1 MKNFARCFVMLFLMG
16 ISSNLYAQ
24 EWVAYNQYVQ
34 PQPQIQ
40 TVYVQQPQPVLI
52 YQWVP
57 YTVQQNIVVER
68 RCFLHVNQTVV
79 SRPTVQWILQPVV
92 VYR

>member
-1 MKNFARCFVMLFLMG
+1 MLFLMG
-16 ISSNLYAQ
+16 VSSNLYAQ
-24 EWVAYNQYVQ
+24 EWVAYNQYIQ

-40 TVYVQQPQPVLI
+40 MVYIQPQPVVV

-57 YTVQQNIVVER
+57 YAVQQNVVVEQR
-68 RCFLHVNQTVV
+68 RLFCVNQTVV
-79 SRPTVQWILQPVV
+79 SRPTIQWILQPVV

>member
-1 MKNFARCFVMLFLMG
+1 MKILARCFVMLFLMG
-16 ISSNLYAQ
+16 VSSNLHAQ
-24 EWVAYNQYVQ
+24 EWVAYNPYVQ

-40 TVYVQQPQPVLI
+40 TVYLQPQPVVI

-57 YTVQQNIVVER
+57 YSVQQNVVVEQR
-68 RCFLHVNQTVV
+68 RFFCVNQTVI
-79 SRPTVQWILQPVV
+79 SRPVVQWVLQPVV

>member
-16 ISSNLYAQ
+16 VSSNLYAQ

-40 TVYVQQPQPVLI
+40 TVYVQPQPVLI

-57 YTVQQNIVVER
+57 YTIQQNIVVEQR
-68 RCFLHVNQTVV
+68 RLFCVNQTIV
-79 SRPTVQWILQPVV
+79 SRPTVQWVLQPMVI
-92 VYR
+92 YK

>member
-1 MKNFARCFVMLFLMG
+1 MKNFARCLVMLFLMG
-16 ISSNLYAQ
+16 VSSNLYAQ

-40 TVYVQQPQPVLI
+40 TVYVQPQPVII

-57 YTVQQNIVVER
+57 HIVQQNIVVEQR
-68 RCFLHVNQTVV
+68 RLFCVNQTLI
-79 SRPTVQWILQPVV
+79 SRPATQWILQPVLI
-92 VYR
+92 YR

>member
-1 MKNFARCFVMLFLMG
+1 MKNFARCLVMLFLMG
-16 ISSNLYAQ
+16 VSSNLYAQ

-40 TVYVQQPQPVLI
+40 TVYVQPQPVVV

-57 YTVQQNIVVER
+57 YTVQQNIVVEQR
-68 RCFLHVNQTVV
+68 RLFCVNQTVV
-79 SRPTVQWILQPVV
+79 SKPTIQWILQPVV
-92 VYR
+92 IYR

>member
-1 MKNFARCFVMLFLMG
+1 MKNFARCLVMLFLMG
-16 ISSNLYAQ
+16 VSSNMYAQ

-40 TVYVQQPQPVLI
+40 TVYVQPQPVLI

-57 YTVQQNIVVER
+57 YTVQQNIVVEQR
-68 RCFLHVNQTVV
+68 RLFCVNQTIVN
-79 SRPTVQWILQPVV
+79 RPTVQWILQPVII
-92 VYR
+92 YR

>member
-16 ISSNLYAQ
+16 VSSNLYAQ
-24 EWVAYNQYVQ
+24 EWVAYNQYLQ

-40 TVYVQQPQPVLI
+40 TVYVQPQPVLI

-57 YTVQQNIVVER
+57 YTVQQNIVVEQR
-68 RCFLHVNQTVV
+68 RLFCVNQTIV
-79 SRPTVQWILQPVV
+79 SRPTVQWVLQPIVI
-92 VYR
+92 YK

>member
-1 MKNFARCFVMLFLMG
+1 MKNFARCLVMLFLMG
-16 ISSNLYAQ
+16 VSSNMYAQ

-40 TVYVQQPQPVLI
+40 TVYVQPQPVLI

-57 YTVQQNIVVER
+57 YTIQQNIVVEQR
-68 RCFLHVNQTVV
+68 RLFCVNQTIV
-79 SRPTVQWILQPVV
+79 SRPTVQWVLQPMVI
-92 VYR
+92 YK

>member
-1 MKNFARCFVMLFLMG
+1 MKIFARCLVMLFLMG
-16 ISSNLYAQ
+16 VSSNLYSQ

-40 TVYVQQPQPVLI
+40 TVYVQPQSVLV

-57 YTVQQNIVVER
+57 YTVQQNVVLEQKR
-68 RCFLHVNQTVV
+68 LFCVNQIVV
-79 SRPTVQWILQPVV
+79 SRPTVQWVLQPVV
-92 VYR
+92 IYR

>member
-1 MKNFARCFVMLFLMG
+1 MKNFARCLVMLFLMSV
-16 ISSNLYAQ
+16 SSNLYAQ

-40 TVYVQQPQPVLI
+40 TVYVQPQPVVI

-57 YTVQQNIVVER
+57 YAVQQNVVVEQR
-68 RCFLHVNQTVV
+68 RLFCVNQTVV

>member
-1 MKNFARCFVMLFLMG
+1 MKNFARCLVMLFLMG
-16 ISSNLYAQ
+16 VSSNSYAQ

-40 TVYVQQPQPVLI
+40 IVYIQPQPVVI

-57 YTVQQNIVVER
+57 YIVQQNVIVEQR
-68 RCFLHVNQTVV
+68 RFFCDNQTVV
-79 SRPTVQWILQPVV
+79 SRPTIQWILQPVV

>member
-1 MKNFARCFVMLFLMG
+1 MKNYARCLVMLFLIG
-16 ISSNLYAQ
+16 VSSNLYAQ
-24 EWVAYNQYVQ
+24 EWVAYNQY
-34 PQPQIQ
+34 PQPQVQ
-40 TVYVQQPQPVLI
+40 TVYIQPQPVVI

-57 YTVQQNIVVER
+57 YTVQQNILVER
-68 RCFLHVNQTVV
+68 RCLLHVNQTVV